1 MTQGAGATDPGPTD
15 LSKRGL
21 RPTGTTYEEFLF
33 NVTTRG
39 VSNFDLFFR
48 EINNK

>member
-1 MTQGAGATDPGPTD
+1 LPDLTFIGAGTTNG
-15 LSKRGL
+15 R
-21 RPTGTTYEEFLF
+21 GTTYEEFLF

-48 EINNK
+48 EIKNK